1 MATTNVL
8 TNYQKY
14 LIDNKEEIIINEIL
28 IINDNKKE
36 IHEEFMK
43 RIEFIGYAKRLGF
56 LKSFQKF
63 KLLINIAYCMRE
75 SSFILINTCKSASS
89 L

>member
-43 RIEFIGYAKRLGF
+43 RIEFRL
-56 LKSFQKF
+56 
-63 KLLINIAYCMRE
+63 RE
-75 SSFILINTCKSASS
+75 EIRILEEFPEI
-89 L
+89 

>member
-28 IINDNKKE
+28 IINDNKNE
-36 IHEEFMK
+36 IREEVMKHIEFRLREEIRILEEFPE
-43 RIEFIGYAKRLGF
+43 I
-56 LKSFQKF
+56 
-63 KLLINIAYCMRE
+63 
-75 SSFILINTCKSASS
+75 
-89 L
+89 

>member
-28 IINDNKKE
+28 IINDNKNE
-36 IHEEFMK
+36 IREEVMK
-43 RIEFIGYAKRLGF
+43 HIEFRL
-56 LKSFQKF
+56 
-63 KLLINIAYCMRE
+63 RE
-75 SSFILINTCKSASS
+75 ERRVSRNLNY
-89 L
+89 